1 VGYLL
6 AGFTDKEFMKTV
18 AMESTQTGTRS
29 ARSGYIRDLVELV
42 KARLT
47 LLVLLTTAVGFYLGA
62 DSPINFAALLHTVF
76 GTAAAAAGAAALNQW
91 WEYKLDALMRRT
103 RSRPVPAGRMRPR
116 DAVVLGAALSIFGV
130 AYLAFVCNALSA
142 ALAAITIIIY
152 IFAYTPLKRVSTF
165 NTALGAVPGALP
177 PMIGWAAA
185 RGTLNAGAWMLFAIL
200 FFWQLPHFFAIAWMY
215 RDDYARAGFQMIS
228 SDDRTGERSAS
239 QSVFFCM
246 LLFIVAGLPAFL
258 GIATVFYLLA
268 ELVLGGVFIAV
279 AMRFLKT
286 RATSDARRLFI
297 TSIIY
302 LPLLLG
308 ALVLGKA

>member
-1 VGYLL
+1 MKAATIDSGEAVKTR
-6 AGFTDKEFMKTV
+6 AGFV
-18 AMESTQTGTRS
+18 
-29 ARSGYIRDLVELV
+29 RDLIELV

-62 DSPINFAALLHTVF
+62 EGPVNWTVMLETVL

-91 WEYKLDALMRRT
+91 RENRLDALMHRT
-103 RSRPVPAGRMRPR
+103 QSRPVPAGRMRPFE
-116 DAVVLGAALSIFGV
+116 ALAIGTALSIFGV
-130 AYLAFVCNALSA
+130 TYLAFVCTALGA
-142 ALAAITIIIY
+142 ALGALTIIIY
-152 IFAYTPLKRVSTF
+152 IFAYTPLKLVSTF

-228 SDDRTGERSAS
+228 SDDPTGERSAS

-246 LLFIVAGLPAFL
+246 LLLIIAGLPAYL

-268 ELVLGGVFIAV
+268 ELILGAVFLAA

-286 RATSDARRLFI
+286 RTKSDARRLFL

-308 ALVLGKA
+308 ALVLSKA

>member
-1 VGYLL
+1 
-6 AGFTDKEFMKTV
+6 MKSGIIE
-18 AMESTQTGTRS
+18 ADQTEVRS
-29 ARSGYIRDLVELV
+29 SRSGLIRDLVELV

-62 DSPINFAALLHTVF
+62 EGPINFGALLHAVF

-91 WEYKLDALMRRT
+91 WEHKLDAMMQRT
-103 RSRPVPAGRMRPR
+103 RSRPVPAGRMRPQV
-116 DAVVLGAALSIFGV
+116 AVVLGAALSIFGV
-130 AYLAFVCNALSA
+130 VYLAFVCNALSA

-152 IFAYTPLKRVSTF
+152 VFAYTPLKRVSTF

-185 RGTLNAGAWMLFAIL
+185 RGTLDAGAWMLFAIL

-228 SDDRTGERSAS
+228 GDDQSGERSAS

-246 LLFIVAGLPAFL
+246 ILFVVAGLPAFL

-268 ELVLGGVFIAV
+268 ELILGGAFVAV

-286 RATSDARRLFI
+286 RTRSDARRLFI

-308 ALVLGKA
+308 ALVLTKA

>member
-1 VGYLL
+1 
-6 AGFTDKEFMKTV
+6 MKTV
-18 AMESTQTGTRS
+18 AIESTQSGTRS
-29 ARSGYIRDLVELV
+29 ARSGFIRDLVELV

-91 WEYKLDALMRRT
+91 WEYKLDGLMHRT

-116 DAVVLGAALSIFGV
+116 DAVILGTALSIFGV
-130 AYLAFVCNALSA
+130 IYLAFVCNALSA

-246 LLFIVAGLPAFL
+246 LLFVVAGLPAFL

-308 ALVLGKA
+308 ALVLSKA

>member
-1 VGYLL
+1 
-6 AGFTDKEFMKTV
+6 MKTV
-18 AMESTQTGTRS
+18 AIESTQSGTRS
-29 ARSGYIRDLVELV
+29 GRSGFIRDLIELV

-103 RSRPVPAGRMRPR
+103 RLRPVPAGRMRPR
-116 DAVVLGAALSIFGV
+116 DALVLGTALSIFGV
-130 AYLAFVCNALSA
+130 IYLAFVCNALSA

-308 ALVLGKA
+308 ALVLSKA

>member
-1 VGYLL
+1 VRDLL
-6 AGFTDKEFMKTV
+6 ASFADKEFMKTV
-18 AMESTQTGTRS
+18 TIESTQAESRN
-29 ARSGYIRDLVELV
+29 AWSGFLRDLVELV

-62 DSPINFAALLHTVF
+62 ENPINYAALLHTVF

-91 WEYKLDALMRRT
+91 WEYKLDALMQRT

-228 SDDRTGERSAS
+228 SDDRSGERSAS

-246 LLFIVAGLPAFL
+246 LLFVVAGLPAFL

-268 ELVLGGVFIAV
+268 ELILGGVFVAV

-286 RATSDARRLFI
+286 RARSDARRLFI

-308 ALVLGKA
+308 ALVLSKA

>member
-1 VGYLL
+1 
-6 AGFTDKEFMKTV
+6 MKTV
-18 AMESTQTGTRS
+18 TIDSSVSDKPRLIS
-29 ARSGYIRDLVELV
+29 DLIELV

-62 DSPINFAALLHTVF
+62 EGPINFTALLHTVF

-91 WEYKLDALMRRT
+91 WEYKLDAMMQRT
-103 RSRPVPAGRMRPR
+103 QSRPVPAGRMRPR
-116 DAVVLGAALSIFGV
+116 DAVVIGTTLSIFGV
-130 AYLAFVCNALSA
+130 IYLAFVCNALSA
-142 ALAAITIIIY
+142 VLAAITIIVY
-152 IFAYTPLKRVSTF
+152 IFGYTPLKLVSTA
-165 NTALGAVPGALP
+165 NTALGAVPGAIP

-228 SDDRTGERSAS
+228 SDDPTGERSAS

-246 LLFIVAGLPAFL
+246 MLLVAAGLPAFL
-258 GIATVFYLLA
+258 GIATVFYLFA
-268 ELVLGGVFIAV
+268 ELVLSGAFIAV

-286 RATSDARRLFI
+286 RTRSNARLLFI
-297 TSIIY
+297 ASIVY

-308 ALVLGKA
+308 ALVLGKG

>member
-1 VGYLL
+1 MKATAIDSNSDEVEESRP
-6 AGFTDKEFMKTV
+6 GFV
-18 AMESTQTGTRS
+18 
-29 ARSGYIRDLVELV
+29 RDLIELV

-62 DSPINFAALLHTVF
+62 EGPINWMALLQAVL

-91 WEYKLDALMRRT
+91 WEHRLDALMRRT
-103 RSRPVPAGRMRPR
+103 QSRPVPAGRMRP
-116 DAVVLGAALSIFGV
+116 AEALAIGSALSIFGV
-130 AYLAFVCNALSA
+130 TYLAIVCNALSA

-152 IFAYTPLKRVSTF
+152 IFAYTPLKLVSTF
-165 NTALGAVPGALP
+165 NTALGAIPGALP

-185 RGTLNAGAWMLFAIL
+185 RGTLNAGAWMLFTIL
-200 FFWQLPHFFAIAWMY
+200 FLWQLPHFFAIAWMF

-228 SDDRTGERSAS
+228 GDDRTGERSAS
-239 QSVFFCM
+239 QSVFFSM
-246 LLFIVAGLPAFL
+246 LLLIVAGLPAYL

-268 ELVLGGVFIAV
+268 ELILGGIFVAV

-286 RATSDARRLFI
+286 RARSDARRLFL

-308 ALVLGKA
+308 ALVLSKA

>member
-1 VGYLL
+1 
-6 AGFTDKEFMKTV
+6 MKSATFETTS
-18 AMESTQTGTRS
+18 AETGKS
-29 ARSGYIRDLVELV
+29 RSGLVCDLVELV

-62 DSPINFAALLHTVF
+62 ENPVDYAALLQAVF

-91 WEYKLDALMRRT
+91 WEYKLDALMQRT

-130 AYLAFVCNALSA
+130 AYLAFVCNTLSA

-152 IFAYTPLKRVSTF
+152 VFAYTPLKRVSTF

-268 ELVLGGVFIAV
+268 ELILGAVFVAV

-286 RATSDARRLFI
+286 RARADARRLFI

-308 ALVLGKA
+308 ALVLSKA

>member
-1 VGYLL
+1 
-6 AGFTDKEFMKTV
+6 MKTV
-18 AMESTQTGTRS
+18 AIESTQSGTRS
-29 ARSGYIRDLVELV
+29 GRSGFIRDLVELV

-116 DAVVLGAALSIFGV
+116 DAVILGAALSIFGV
-130 AYLAFVCNALSA
+130 IYLAFVCNALSA

-228 SDDRTGERSAS
+228 SSDRTGERSAS

>member
-1 VGYLL
+1 
-6 AGFTDKEFMKTV
+6 MKSATFETTP
-18 AMESTQTGTRS
+18 AETGKS
-29 ARSGYIRDLVELV
+29 HSGLVRDLVELV

-47 LLVLLTTAVGFYLGA
+47 LLVLVTTAVGFYLGA
-62 DSPINFAALLHTVF
+62 EGPVNFAALLHTVF

-91 WEYKLDALMRRT
+91 WEHNLDALMQRT

-116 DAVVLGAALSIFGV
+116 DAFILGSALSILGV

-268 ELVLGGVFIAV
+268 ELILGAVFVAV

-286 RATSDARRLFI
+286 RARADARRLFI

-308 ALVLGKA
+308 ALVLSKA

>member
-1 VGYLL
+1 
-6 AGFTDKEFMKTV
+6 MK
-18 AMESTQTGTRS
+18 AAIIESDQTEVRS
-29 ARSGYIRDLVELV
+29 SRSGLIRDLVELV

-47 LLVLLTTAVGFYLGA
+47 LLVLVTTAVGFYLGA
-62 DSPINFAALLHTVF
+62 EGPVNFAALLHTVF

-91 WEYKLDALMRRT
+91 WEYNLDALMQRT
-103 RSRPVPAGRMRPR
+103 RSRPVPSGRMRPR
-116 DAVVLGAALSIFGV
+116 DAFILGSALSIFGV

-268 ELVLGGVFIAV
+268 ELILGAVFVAV

-286 RATSDARRLFI
+286 RARADARRLFI

-308 ALVLGKA
+308 ALVLSKA

>member
-1 VGYLL
+1 
-6 AGFTDKEFMKTV
+6 MK
-18 AMESTQTGTRS
+18 AAAIESNSNEVEKR
-29 ARSGYIRDLVELV
+29 RSGFIRDLIELV

-47 LLVLLTTAVGFYLGA
+47 LLVLLTTVVGFYLGA
-62 DSPINFAALLHTVF
+62 EGPTNWSMLLQTVL

-91 WEYKLDALMRRT
+91 WEHRLDALMQRT
-103 RSRPVPAGRMRPR
+103 KSRPVPAGRMRPIE
-116 DAVVLGAALSIFGV
+116 ALAIGSTLSIFGV
-130 AYLAFVCNALSA
+130 SYLAFACNALCA
-142 ALAAITIIIY
+142 ALAAITIIVY
-152 IFAYTPLKRVSTF
+152 IFAYTPLKLVSTF

-246 LLFIVAGLPAFL
+246 LLLIIAGLPAYL

-268 ELVLGGVFIAV
+268 ELILGGVFVAV

-286 RATSDARRLFI
+286 RTRSDARRLFLA
-297 TSIIY
+297 SIIY

-308 ALVLGKA
+308 ALVLSKA

>member
-1 VGYLL
+1 
-6 AGFTDKEFMKTV
+6 MKTV
-18 AMESTQTGTRS
+18 AMESTQSGTRS

-91 WEYKLDALMRRT
+91 WEYKLDALMHRT

-130 AYLAFVCNALSA
+130 VYLAFVCNALSA

-308 ALVLGKA
+308 ALVLSKA